1 MESKS
6 YVLVVGEANNHA
18 LRTVE
23 VAATMAGADVRH
35 HFSVEAA
42 VEQVARK
49 RPMALAMALDETSV
63 LEKAMNLRSR
73 ITVPGLALVGM
84 VHEPTNLLFE
94 EAYGAGVDDICMVD
108 GRALG
113 RRFRQISEAPT
124 QEAMDARRRGQDG
137 RVAVVANAD
146 TTTRMLIGRVF
157 LDAGYEVRFARDAD
171 HVRAHLDGAK
181 VLIVTSEIETS
192 EEMVLSAQLRR
203 DGFDGPVI
211 VHTPPKQIGPMRSA
225 LHGIPNVV
233 VNDAFSPPA
242 NLLFVANELCNR
254 PAVEARESER
264 LLFGC
269 TVEFRTAGRSNR
281 DVGFMYN
288 MSAGGVYVRTLAPP
302 PRLEEVWLEFQPP
315 RSDRLVHLEGTAVWT
330 RGFGNN
336 GFATVP
342 SGFGV
347 QLAGGSERDL
357 VRYGRSYQAFLKER
371 SRVLIESNMEGPT
384 VMQKMAAGMT
394 APPPC

>member
-23 VAATMAGADVRH
+23 VAAEMAGADVLH

-42 VEQVARK
+42 VEQVTRR
-49 RPMALAMALDETSV
+49 RPLALTMALDEGSSLQRAT
-63 LEKAMNLRSR
+63 ELRSR

-84 VHEPTNLLFE
+84 THEPTNLVFE
-94 EAYGAGVDDICMVD
+94 EAYGAGMDDICMVD

-113 RRFRQISEAPT
+113 RRLRQIAEASPAVPNT
-124 QEAMDARRRGQDG
+124 SRGDSD
-137 RVAVVANAD
+137 RVAVVAHAD
-146 TTTRMLIGRVF
+146 ATTRLLISRVF
-157 LDAGYEVRFARDAD
+157 LDAGYEVRFARDAKQ
-171 HVRAHLDGAK
+171 VRAHLAGAK
-181 VLIVTSEIETS
+181 VLIVTSDIETS
-192 EEMVLSAQLRR
+192 ERMVLSAQLRG
-203 DGFDGPVI
+203 DGFEGPVI

-225 LHGIPNVV
+225 LHGIANVV

-269 TVEFRTAGRSNR
+269 AVEFRSAGRSNR

-288 MSAGGVYVRTLAPP
+288 MSAGGVYVRTLSPP
-302 PRLEEVWLEFQPP
+302 PRTEEVWLEFTPP
-315 RSDRLVHLEGTAVWT
+315 RSDRLVHLEGNTVWT

-342 SGFGV
+342 TGFGV
-347 QLAGGSERDL
+347 QLTGGSERDL
-357 VRYGRSYQAFLKER
+357 VRYGRSYQTFLKAR
-371 SRVLIESNMEGPT
+371 SGVTIEAPAEEQT
-384 VMQKMAAGMT
+384 QIRQLAAGMT